1 MFNYEYKT
9 NVLTTEGFYVLAG
22 DDALYQAGLTT
33 QPVPTPMCWTTY
45 EEIPIG
51 LDAVFVKYYFNPYG
65 KDTKYTNP
73 RKTNRYLHEPT
84 KERALVETIKFHGY
98 FNEGILIE
106 ALQNYIRNVKDFS
119 LLYEVAEYFSV
130 SRDDVDYWINEAR
143 EESDMSMD

>member
-1 MFNYEYKT
+1 MYF
-9 NVLTTEGFYVLAG
+9 
-22 DDALYQAGLTT
+22 
-33 QPVPTPMCWTTY
+33 P
-45 EEIPIG
+45 
-51 LDAVFVKYYFNPYG
+51 VFVKYYFNPYG

-84 KERALVETIKFHGY
+84 KERALVETIKFHDY

-106 ALQNYIRNVKDFS
+106 ALQNYIRNVEDFS
-119 LLYEVAEYFSV
+119 LLYEVAEYFGV